1 MRKFL
6 RGCLMATALTMTAC
20 FAHAAD
26 AKVYRVGA
34 AVYGVKGEY
43 VQRWVNEIMKHPAVK
58 DGMVKVTVFD
68 GNYDQLTQDRQF
80 DEMIA
85 QHYDAI
91 IFIPIDSNAGGNLV
105 ERAAKAG
112 IPVFGSN
119 GPVKANNEIAYIGS
133 DDVLAGQ
140 QEAETVIK
148 AMGGKGN
155 VVVFQGPVGQLG
167 TIQRWEGNQKAL
179 AAAPGVHVLERN
191 TANWSRAEALNLM
204 QNWLTANPGQI
215 NGVIGEND
223 EMALGAIAAM
233 RSQGIDPRTVPN
245 AGIDGIHDAVEAVKK
260 GYLLLSIKQD
270 AHTQAQG
277 ALDLVLR
284 HLVGASYKPMS
295 DCWTTYPSMKW
306 DDGQDKIYNVPWTYV
321 TKANADQFLKQQ

>member
-1 MRKFL
+1 MRKTL
-6 RGCLMATALTMTAC
+6 LCCAAALALTVS
-20 FAHAAD
+20 AALPSQSM
-26 AKVYRVGA
+26 ARTWRIGA

-43 VQRWVNEIMKHPAVK
+43 VQAWVNQIMQHPSVK
-58 DGMVKVTVFD
+58 SGAAKVTVFD

-85 QHYDAI
+85 QHFDAI
-91 IFIPIDSNAGGNLV
+91 IFIPIDSNAGGALAA
-105 ERAAKAG
+105 RAAKAG

-119 GPVKANNEIAYIGS
+119 GPLKAGNEISYIGS
-133 DDVLAGQ
+133 DDVKGGED
-140 QEAETVIK
+140 EAAAVIK
-148 AMGGKGN
+148 KMGGKGN

-167 TIQRWEGNQKAL
+167 SIQRWEGNQKAL
-179 AAAPGVHVLERN
+179 AAAPDVHVLERN

-204 QNWLTANPGQI
+204 QNWLTSHPGQI

-233 RSQGIDPRTVPN
+233 RSQGVDPAKVPN
-245 AGIDGIHDAVEAVKK
+245 AGIDGVHDAMVAVNK
-260 GYLLLSIKQD
+260 GYLVLSIKQD

-284 HLVGASYKPMS
+284 RLEGPGYKPQS

-306 DDGQDKIYNVPWTYV
+306 DDGQDKMYNVPWTYV
-321 TKANADQFLKQQ
+321 TKANVAQFLKK